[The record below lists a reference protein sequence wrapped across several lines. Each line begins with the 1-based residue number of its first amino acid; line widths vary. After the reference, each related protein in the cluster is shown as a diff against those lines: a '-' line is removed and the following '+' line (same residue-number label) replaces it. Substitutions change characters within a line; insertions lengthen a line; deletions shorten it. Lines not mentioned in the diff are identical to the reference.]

1 MKSEVS
7 ILNELRNCEH
17 HREKIEKLLD
27 DYNLCVSENIKI
39 KETNTRLIHSN
50 VFLQ

>member
-27 DYNLCVSENIKI
+27 DYN
-39 KETNTRLIHSN
+39 
-50 VFLQ
+50 